1 MKPVQ
6 GILTDTSV
14 LISKPKDVG
23 RLYGKSRFGKTLS
36 GNTLQLHLIEA
47 VYLVD
52 EEKLTLKKDDC
63 PISLQELI
71 SIAAKQNPSFETL
84 FLSFQDLRHRG
95 YQVEICENSAFCSF
109 QIQKKTDSQPN
120 QTIYISAFSERIPL
134 TLSALTRLVTE
145 AMHTQASCWISIVD
159 EEGDITYYDLILLPP
174 EGVIEQKK
182 YPHTTG
188 ILLENR
194 AIILDTN
201 KAALLH
207 DKEFYGKPFCKGL
220 QLSPIE
226 AAYLTK
232 KKTCSFLS
240 ASNQKTASFT
250 TLQKTLSKK
259 QPEFSKIFS
268 VYEDLKQR
276 KMIVKTGFKFGA
288 HFRAYTNN
296 PSTTHAEYIIQ
307 VIKDTY
313 ETSWPEISRGVR
325 LAHSVNKIFIYA
337 MVSKN
342 QDISYLQF
350 RRLRP

>member
-14 LISKPKDVG
+14 LVTTPKDVG

-52 EEKLTLKKDDC
+52 EGKLVLKKDDC
-63 PISLQELI
+63 PISFQELI
-71 SIAAKQNPSFETL
+71 RIAAEQNPAFETL
-84 FLSFQDLRHRG
+84 FLSFQDLRNRG
-95 YQVEICENSAFCSF
+95 YQVEICENSSIYNF
-109 QIQKKTDSQPN
+109 QIQKKIDSQPT

-134 TLSALTRLVTE
+134 TLSILAHLVTE
-145 AMHTQASCWISIVD
+145 AMHTRASCWISIVD

-174 EGVIEQKK
+174 EGVIEQKN

-188 ILLENR
+188 LLLENR
-194 AIILDTN
+194 AIILDT
-201 KAALLH
+201 KKSALLH
-207 DKEFYGKPFCKGL
+207 DHEFYGKPFCKGL

-232 KKTCSFLS
+232 KKTCSFLY
-240 ASNQKTASFT
+240 ASEQKKASFSS
-250 TLQKTLSKK
+250 LQKTLAKK
-259 QPEFSKIFS
+259 QPKFPMIFS

-276 KMIVKTGFKFGA
+276 HMIVKTGFKFGA

-296 PSTTHAEYIIQ
+296 PSTTHAEYIVQ
-307 VIKDTY
+307 VTNDTY
-313 ETSWPEISRGVR
+313 ETSWPEISRAVR